1 MGSLD
6 RQLPA
11 ILRRLLGREWDWDLP
26 WPNGLKEWKNPL
38 MDDGILVHYYGVGF
52 DRYTCNSW
60 SYSFTL
66 FTKFTSFLGE
76 VSCLKGNLSLI
87 QTSFG
92 HPAQNISVES

>member
-1 MGSLD
+1 
-6 RQLPA
+6 
-11 ILRRLLGREWDWDLP
+11 
-26 WPNGLKEWKNPL
+26 

-87 QTSFG
+87 QTSFV
-92 HPAQNISVES
+92 HPAQNVSVESSSHRLHTVPNSVLIYVISCESRWSYRVTYNVQPKE